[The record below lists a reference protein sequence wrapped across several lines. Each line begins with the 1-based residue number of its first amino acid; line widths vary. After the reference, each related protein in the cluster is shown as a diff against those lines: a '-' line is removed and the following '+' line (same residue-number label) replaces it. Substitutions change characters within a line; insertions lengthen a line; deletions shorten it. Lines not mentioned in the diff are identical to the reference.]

1 MRRGPGGVGAINK
14 HRLAKAKY
22 AEKGT
27 EIADIQLSQMG
38 KQLDSFKNYLEDFA
52 SKHKSDIKKNPEFRG
67 HFQKMCARI
76 GVDPLASSK
85 GFWAELLGV
94 GDFYYELGVQIV
106 EICMAMRPKNGGL
119 MTLDSLHK
127 AILKSSKARQDVT
140 EDDLERAIKKLH
152 ALGSGFQVIV
162 AGNRRLVQSVPG
174 ELSMD
179 HTDALKLAQGK
190 GFTSVTALKRDLGWD
205 EERAC
210 RALNHLV
217 HEELAWV
224 DDQEGTERH
233 FWFPT
238 LFPDPLNES

>member
-14 HRLAKAKY
+14 QRLAKAKY
-22 AEKGT
+22 AEKRT

-38 KQLDSFKNYLEDFA
+38 KQLDSFKNYLEEFA
-52 SKHKSDIKKNPEFRG
+52 AKHKTDIKKNPEFRG

-106 EICMAMRPKNGGL
+106 EICIATRPRNGGL
-119 MTLDSLHK
+119 IALDDLHSR
-127 AILKSSKARQDVT
+127 ILKTSKARQDVT

-152 ALGSGFQVIV
+152 ALGSGFQVIPV
-162 AGNRRLVQSVPG
+162 GKKRLVQSVPG
-174 ELSMD
+174 ELTMD
-179 HTDALKLAQGK
+179 DTATLQLAQGT
-190 GFTSVTALKRDLGWD
+190 GFTSVEALQKELGWD
-205 EERAC
+205 EERAV
-210 RALNHLV
+210 RILDHMV

-224 DDQEGTERH
+224 DDQADNQRLY
-233 FWFPT
+233 WFPG
-238 LFPDPLNES
+238 LFADN